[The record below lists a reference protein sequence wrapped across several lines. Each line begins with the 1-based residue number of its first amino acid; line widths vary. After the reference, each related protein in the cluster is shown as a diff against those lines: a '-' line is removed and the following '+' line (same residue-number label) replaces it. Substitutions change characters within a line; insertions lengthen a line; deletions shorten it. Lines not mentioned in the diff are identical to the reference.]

1 MDIPGVG
8 LDDHNCFYLPQ
19 EKIKDTFEDLINGYG
34 RSYENKIKMIYQLSK
49 PLHLEAGTEKW
60 LEENLKT
67 WNDTLVAFMPEWGK
81 ILQQSNMINSAM
93 AMLEKHEPIGL
104 VKFIQGVV
112 AIPDL
117 GENSQSSQNPSIE
130 ETEEDTVDSGDRYEQ
145 PLSAEAE
152 KAETKKVIS

>member
-1 MDIPGVG
+1 M
-8 LDDHNCFYLPQ
+8 
-19 EKIKDTFEDLINGYG
+19 
-34 RSYENKIKMIYQLSK
+34 
-49 PLHLEAGTEKW
+49 
-60 LEENLKT
+60 
-67 WNDTLVAFMPEWGK
+67 
-81 ILQQSNMINSAM
+81 
-93 AMLEKHEPIGL
+93 
-104 VKFIQGVV
+104 